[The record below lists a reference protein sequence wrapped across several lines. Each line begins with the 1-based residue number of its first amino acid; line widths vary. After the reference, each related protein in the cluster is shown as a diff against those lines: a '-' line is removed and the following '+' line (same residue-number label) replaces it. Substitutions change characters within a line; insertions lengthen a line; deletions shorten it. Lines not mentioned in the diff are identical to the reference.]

1 MGKESRKTSKTSL
14 LTIEAIRDLEGA
26 SLTEIAEYTDIPI
39 STLHTHLQ
47 TLQEMEYV
55 IREDREYKLG
65 MKLFHLGEQARWRDT
80 RYQLVKEKA
89 WDLANRVG
97 EEVSFAIEENN
108 RMVILFDETTAPSD
122 EGFQVGRYFD
132 LHSSACGK
140 AALAEFSDER
150 IHEFIEQCE
159 LPAYTDNTITNKDEL
174 LAEVETIREQGHAVN
189 KQEELEGLRA
199 VAVAINEP
207 DGSVFGTLDIAGP
220 PYRLPEDDVIAKR
233 LQSAVVEIESAL
245 VSETSG

>member
-14 LTIEAIRDLEGA
+14 LTLEAIRDLDSA
-26 SLTEIAEYTDIPI
+26 SLTEIAEYSGIPI

-55 IREDREYKLG
+55 VREGQKYKLG
-65 MKLFHLGEQARWRDT
+65 MKLFHLGEKARWRDD

-89 WDLANRVG
+89 WDVANRVG
-97 EEVSFAIEENN
+97 EEVSFAIEENY
-108 RMVILFDETTAPSD
+108 RMVIIFDETTAPSD

-140 AALAEFSDER
+140 AALAEFPDARVEEFFER
-150 IHEFIEQCE
+150 CE
-159 LPAYTDNTITNKDEL
+159 LAAHTDNTITNRENL
-174 LAEVETIREQGHAVN
+174 LAELDIIREQGYAVN

-207 DGSVFGTLDIAGP
+207 DGSVFGTLDISGP
-220 PYRLPEDDVIAKR
+220 PYRLPDDEVIAKR

-245 VSETSG
+245 VSEAQN